1 MSVLAKRVLV
11 LNRSYLPVN
20 VTSTR
25 RALSLLYQDMA
36 HAVDDR
42 YRTFDFATW
51 STQAVSVDDES
62 VGLVDRMIR
71 VPRVVLLLRYD
82 RMPRRS
88 VRFTRFNI
96 YARDCHRCQYC
107 GCRLLRSELNLD
119 HVVPRSRGGA
129 STWDNVV
136 CSCRRCNRTKGGR
149 TPEVAGMH
157 LRRRPFRPKWSPFLV
172 DEVSRKRYKEWLP
185 YLGTVDGTWRN
196 LEETERSAG

>member
-11 LNRSYLPVN
+11 LNRSYLPVHI
-20 VTSTR
+20 TSTR

-36 HAVDDR
+36 HAVDDQ

-51 STQAVSVDDES
+51 STQAVSVDEES

-82 RMPRRS
+82 RIPKRS

-96 YARDCHRCQYC
+96 YARDSHRCQYC

-136 CSCRRCNRTKGGR
+136 CSCRRCNRIKGGR
-149 TPEVAGMH
+149 TPEEAGMH

-172 DEVSRKRYKEWLP
+172 DEAGRKRYKEWLP
-185 YLGTVDGTWRN
+185 YLGAGDGTWRN